1 MSPAKAPCP
10 SLSRRVE
17 YRIKTVANAFAP
29 SIPYLQRIRRMK
41 LSEIPLLPLTLP
53 LSQAREKYE
62 VTFYKLSDNVFGFTC
77 IKNL

>member
-1 MSPAKAPCP
+1 
-10 SLSRRVE
+10 
-17 YRIKTVANAFAP
+17 
-29 SIPYLQRIRRMK
+29 MK

-77 IKNL
+77 LKNL